1 MPNIMYKL
9 LVSPPAHK
17 GPKMVAR
24 PPTERLT
31 PWLNPFGKA
40 SKNKEKLFFS
50 RAEIWHV
57 KKKKNARITVSLH
70 HIC

>member
-1 MPNIMYKL
+1 MPSIMYKL

-31 PWLNPFGKA
+31 PWLNPFVEA
-40 SKNKEKLFFS
+40 SQRTKGYFFNLQMIEY
-50 RAEIWHV
+50 RWKRPHV
-57 KKKKNARITVSLH
+57 
-70 HIC
+70 